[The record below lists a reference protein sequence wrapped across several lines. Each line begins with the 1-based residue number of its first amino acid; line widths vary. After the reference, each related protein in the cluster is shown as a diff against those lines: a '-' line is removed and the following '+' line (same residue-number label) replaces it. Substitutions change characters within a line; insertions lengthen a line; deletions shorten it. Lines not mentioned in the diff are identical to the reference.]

1 MKISYGPP
9 GVSGVKHLQY
19 LSGDAPNSAPSK
31 ALPVAKIAGVV
42 WLGAKITGMS
52 RVKRYAFWT
61 AIGALVWHYS
71 GTKGSSPTGMG

>member
-9 GVSGVKHLQY
+9 GVAGVKNLQY
-19 LSGDAPNSAPSK
+19 LSGDGIGDASK

-42 WLGAKITGMS
+42 WLGAKVTGMS

-71 GTKGSSPTGMG
+71 KKQSAPPTGVG